1 LNFQGRVWRYFNT
14 LRYLKLTQ
22 IIYRLFRAIP
32 VSFKVI
38 DLVSCPDTRLNNC
51 LVAAPVEYPRRI
63 TDTFNFH
70 FLNQNVKSDLESVWN
85 CGELPK
91 LWLYNLHYFNDLNS
105 VGAEER
111 QDLLNDLLVSW
122 IEQNPPGHGVGWE
135 PYPLS
140 IRIVNLV
147 KWQLSKPN
155 FDTNILVSLA
165 VQVRYLEA
173 NIEYHLKG
181 NHLFSNA
188 KALVFAGYF
197 FDGPEARRWLEKGM
211 RILISEVG
219 EQILGDGGHYE
230 RSPMYHALSLEDMLD
245 LENLMLTKP
254 ELFSNYQVHKETWP
268 QIIDKMIYW
277 LMSMSHPDG
286 SISFFNDASFGIAP
300 SNVELVSYAKRL
312 GHVLVRSTNDVVYL
326 NDTGYIKVVKGPFT
340 LLIDVAAV
348 GPDYIP
354 AHAHADSLSYEFSFK
369 DKRVVVNSGTSLYEQ
384 GSARDFQ
391 RGTSAHSTVEIDFEN
406 SSEVWHS
413 FRVARRAQVYDVVIE
428 TSDSCIIIRAKH
440 NGYLRFKKQTIHE
453 RTWIIEENSIEIID
467 DIHGGFSKAVS
478 RHYLHPAMNGPNK
491 TADYQNLLEGKLR
504 VESCSHDLRV
514 VPTDWFP
521 EFGLSIPNSCIEMKM
536 DSNLSVPKF
545 KIKFINT

>member
-1 LNFQGRVWRYFNT
+1 
-14 LRYLKLTQ
+14 
-22 IIYRLFRAIP
+22 

-38 DLVSCPDTRLNNC
+38 DLVSCPDTRLNTC
-51 LVAAPVEYPRRI
+51 LVSAPIEYPRCI
-63 TDTFNFH
+63 IDTCNFH
-70 FLNQNVKSDLESVWN
+70 FLNQNVKSDLATVWN
-85 CGELPK
+85 CDELPK
-91 LWLYNLHYFNDLNS
+91 LWLYNLHYFNDLKS
-105 VGAEER
+105 GGSEKR

-147 KWQLSKPN
+147 KWQLSKPS
-155 FDTNILVSLA
+155 FDTNIVVSLA

-197 FDGPEARRWLEKGM
+197 FDGPEAIRWLQKGM

-254 ELFSNYQVHKETWP
+254 ELFSNYQVHKERWP
-268 QIIDKMIYW
+268 KIIDKMISW
-277 LMSMSHPDG
+277 LISMSHPDG
-286 SISFFNDASFGIAP
+286 NISFFNDASFGIAP
-300 SNVELVSYAKRL
+300 SNVEIVSYAKRL
-312 GHVLVRSTNDVVYL
+312 GHIIVKNTNDVVYL
-326 NDTGYIKVVKGPFT
+326 KDTGYIRVVKGPIT

-369 DKRVVVNSGTSLYEQ
+369 EQRVVVNSGTSLYEQ
-384 GSARDFQ
+384 GTARDFQ

-428 TSDSCIIIRAKH
+428 RSGSCIIISAKH
-440 NGYLRFKKQTIHE
+440 NGYLRFKKQTIHK
-453 RTWIIEENSIEIID
+453 RTWIIDVNSLEIKD
-467 DIHGGFSKAVS
+467 DILGGFSTALS
-478 RHYLHPAMNGPNK
+478 RHYLHPEIK
-491 TADYQNLLEGKLR
+491 VSKLEGQNKFSLGEFSD
-504 VESCSHDLRV
+504 VSLEIDSDDVSLSPSQWH
-514 VPTDWFP
+514 P
-521 EFGLSIPNSCIEMKM
+521 EFGV
-536 DSNLSVPKF
+536 SVPNLCLHENLEFNSLKNCCRL
-545 KIKFINT
+545 KFISN